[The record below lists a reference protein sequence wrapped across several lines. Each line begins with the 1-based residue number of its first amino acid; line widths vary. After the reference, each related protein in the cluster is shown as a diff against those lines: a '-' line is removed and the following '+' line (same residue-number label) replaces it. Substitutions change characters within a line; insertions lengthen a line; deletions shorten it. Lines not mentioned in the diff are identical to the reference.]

1 MTPARLDCSDTR
13 PLLLVTGANGYI
25 GGRLVRALYEREDRV
40 RCMVRRPDDGRAQ
53 AERDIEVVHGD
64 VNDPASLSA
73 ALEDVHSA
81 YYLIHAMAGGDD
93 FAREEGDGARNFAR
107 AAAAAGVQRIIY
119 LGGLGRSSNLSEH
132 LESRQ
137 EVGRLLRDSGVVT
150 VELRSSV
157 IIGSGSLSF
166 ELVRALVERLPVM
179 LIPRWVSQRT
189 QPIAV
194 DDVLAYLI
202 AAAHVAVSTST
213 IVEVGGAEQV
223 SYLDLMRE
231 YASQRGLG
239 RWFVLVPVLTPWLSS
254 RWLGLITPVYA
265 RVGAKLIDSVR
276 NETVVSSS
284 SAARMFPSIRPRG
297 MRAAISLAMRNEDQ
311 EFAETRWSDASSS
324 LGRARLRADSGT
336 GSRLVDTREAG
347 TTGSPSDAFRVIE
360 RIGGPV
366 GWYYGNWMWRLRGG
380 VDLLFGGAGMRRG
393 RRHPHLLRVGDALD
407 FWRVE
412 AVERD
417 RLVRL
422 RAEMKVPGRAWLQFE
437 VSSGCTGSVIRQ
449 TAIFEPHGLGGLLYW
464 YALLPV
470 HRLIFGGMLRAIAKA
485 SAASRIIPPEPAGT
499 ARASR
504 PASRMSTPATRDRR
518 L

>member
-1 MTPARLDCSDTR
+1 MTLATGRAQR
-13 PLLLVTGANGYI
+13 PLVLVTGATGYI
-25 GGRLVRALYEREDRV
+25 GGRLVRTLHERGDQL
-40 RCMVRRPDDGRAQ
+40 RCMVRRPDDVRTRS
-53 AERDIEVVHGD
+53 EPDVEIVRGD
-64 VNDPASLSA
+64 VSDPASLVD
-73 ALEDVHSA
+73 ALEGVHTA

-93 FAREEGDGARNFAR
+93 FAREEREGAQNFAR
-107 AAAAAGVQRIIY
+107 AAAAAGVRRIIY
-119 LGGLGRSSNLSEH
+119 LGGLGRSAALSEH

-137 EVGRLLRDSGVVT
+137 EVGRILRDSGVLT

-202 AAAHVAVSTST
+202 AAANIELGESAV
-213 IVEVGGAEQV
+213 VEIGGAEQV

-231 YASQRGLG
+231 YASQRSLP
-239 RWFVLVPVLTPWLSS
+239 RWFVRVPVLTPWLSS

-276 NETVVSSS
+276 NETVVSSPLAS
-284 SAARMFPSIRPRG
+284 QLFPAIHPRG
-297 MRAAISLAMRNEDQ
+297 MSAAIAQAMRNEDR
-311 EFAETRWSDASSS
+311 ELAETRWSDASSS
-324 LGRARLRADSGT
+324 LGGAQPRAEAGT
-336 GSRLVDTREAG
+336 GSRLLDTREAHAE
-347 TTGSPSDAFRVIE
+347 GSPADAFRIIE
-360 RIGGPV
+360 RIGGSV
-366 GWYYGNWMWRLRGG
+366 GWYYGNWMWKLRGG

-393 RRHPHLLRVGDALD
+393 RRHPNTLTAGDALD

-412 AVERD
+412 VVERN
-417 RLVRL
+417 RLLRL

-437 VSSGCTGSVIRQ
+437 VSRSGTGSCIRQ

-470 HRLIFGGMLRAIAKA
+470 HGLIFGGMLRAIARA
-485 SAASRIIPPEPAGT
+485 SSKPTIIPRAPVDTAPASH
-499 ARASR
+499 RASR
-504 PASRMSTPATRDRR
+504 TSTRAAHDRR
-518 L
+518 K

>member
-1 MTPARLDCSDTR
+1 MTSTR
-13 PLLLVTGANGYI
+13 VDRSGEKPLVLVTGATGYI
-25 GGRLVRALYEREDRV
+25 GGRLVRALHERGDRV
-40 RCMVRRPDDGRAQ
+40 RCMVRRPDDVRAQ
-53 AERDIEVVHGD
+53 AERGIEVVHGD
-64 VNDPASLSA
+64 VSDLASLTA
-73 ALEDVHSA
+73 ALEGVQIA

-93 FAREEGDGARNFAR
+93 FAREESDGARNFAR
-107 AAAAAGVQRIIY
+107 AAAQAGVGRIIY
-119 LGGLGRSSNLSEH
+119 LGGLGRSSELSEH

-137 EVGRLLRDSGVVT
+137 EVGRLLRDSGVLT

-202 AAAHVAVSTST
+202 AAANVPMTGSTV
-213 IVEVGGAEQV
+213 VEIGGAEQV

-231 YASQRGLG
+231 YASQRGLA
-239 RWFVLVPVLTPWLSS
+239 RWFLRVPVLTPWLSS

-276 NETVVSSS
+276 NETVVTSSLAS
-284 SAARMFPSIRPRG
+284 TLFPSIRPRG
-297 MRAAISLAMRNEDQ
+297 MSAAIAQAMRNEDR

-324 LGRARLRADSGT
+324 LGRAQLRAHSGT

-347 TTGSPSDAFRVIE
+347 TIGSPSDAFRVIE

-393 RRHPHLLRVGDALD
+393 RRHPHSLRVGDALD

-412 AVERD
+412 ALEPD
-417 RLVRL
+417 RLLRL
-422 RAEMKVPGRAWLQFE
+422 RAEMRVPGRAWLQFE
-437 VSSGCTGSVIRQ
+437 VSGRGTGSVIRQ
-449 TAIFEPHGLGGLLYW
+449 TAIFEPHGLPGLLYW

-470 HRLIFGGMLRAIAKA
+470 HGLIFGGMLREIAKA
-485 SAASRIIPPEPAGT
+485 SAAPSLTPQEPAGT

-504 PASRMSTPATRDRR
+504 PASRRSTPATRDRR